1 MSSEFARI
9 AQIEAVLRRE
19 SREVSLS
26 IGDDCAVLA
35 PSDKPRVW
43 TVDAAVQGVHFS
55 RDYMALEDIAYRAFM
70 AAASDV
76 AAMGGRAVAALSA
89 LILPSTFSDAELQQL
104 VLGLARASDDC
115 ACPIV
120 GGNLARGGE
129 LSLTTSVLGECP
141 SHVITRS
148 GARLGDGLFVTGT
161 LGGAALGLRALSA
174 GRANDPT
181 FAHEVARFLRPRARL
196 DCALEVAACATAAID
211 ISDGLMQ
218 DLEHLCRASH
228 VGARVEASA
237 LPLLEGFADA
247 ARALSLDPIA
257 LALDGGEDYQILF
270 SAPRT
275 QVPAELGRWIGT
287 ITRQRDG
294 VHVLDAHGNERPR
307 GRGFDHFADS

>member
-9 AQIEAVLRRE
+9 AQIEAILRRE

-35 PSDKPRVW
+35 GSERPRVW
-43 TVDAAVQGVHFS
+43 TVDAAVEGVHFS
-55 RDYMALEDIAYRAFM
+55 RDYMALKDIAYRAFM

-76 AAMGGRAVAALSA
+76 AAMGGRCVAALSA
-89 LILPSTFSDAELQQL
+89 LILPIAFSDAELSEL
-104 VLGLARASDDC
+104 VSGLASAADDC
-115 ACPIV
+115 GCPIV

-129 LSLTTSVLGECP
+129 LSLTTSVLGECT
-141 SHVITRS
+141 SQVITRS
-148 GARLGDGLFVTGT
+148 GARVGDGLFVTGT
-161 LGGAALGLRALSA
+161 LGGAALGFRALSS
-174 GRANDPT
+174 GRAQDAMFT
-181 FAHEVARFLRPRARL
+181 REIAQFLRPRARL
-196 DCALEVAACATAAID
+196 DCALELARHAHSAID
-211 ISDGLMQ
+211 LSDGLMQ

-275 QVPAELGRWIGT
+275 QVPDELARWIGT
-287 ITRQRDG
+287 ITEEADG
-294 VHVLDAHGNERPR
+294 LHVLDAHGHERER

>member
-43 TVDAAVQGVHFS
+43 TVDTAVQGVHFS
-55 RDYMALEDIAYRAFM
+55 RDYMTLEHVAARAFS
-70 AAASDV
+70 AAVSDV
-76 AAMGGRAVAALSA
+76 AAMGGRCVAALSA
-89 LILPSTFSDAELQQL
+89 LILPSTFSDPELQQL
-104 VLGLARASDDC
+104 VVGLARASDEYG
-115 ACPIV
+115 CPIV

-141 SHVITRS
+141 SAVITRS

-161 LGGAALGLRALSA
+161 LGGAALGLCALSA
-174 GRANDPT
+174 GRAADPM
-181 FAHEVARFLRPRARL
+181 FARGIEQFLRPRARL
-196 DCALEVAACATAAID
+196 DCALDMAACATAAID

-228 VGARVEASA
+228 AGARVEASA

-247 ARALSLDPIA
+247 ARALALDPIA

-275 QVPAELGRWIGT
+275 QVPPALARWIGT
-287 ITRQRDG
+287 VTRERDG
-294 VHVLDAHGNERPR
+294 VHVLDAQGNERTR

>member
-1 MSSEFARI
+1 MSSEFARV
-9 AQIEAVLRRE
+9 AQIEAILRRE
-19 SREVSLS
+19 CREVSLS

-55 RDYMALEDIAYRAFM
+55 RDYMALDDIAYRAFM

-76 AAMGGRAVAALSA
+76 AAMGGRCVAALSA
-89 LILPSTFSDAELQQL
+89 LVLPGTFSDAELRLL
-104 VLGLARASDDC
+104 VTGLARAADLC
-115 ACPIV
+115 GCPIV

-141 SHVITRS
+141 NQVITRS
-148 GARLGDGLFVTGT
+148 GARVGDGLFVTGS
-161 LGGAALGLRALSA
+161 LGGAALGFRALSS
-174 GRANDPT
+174 GRGNEAL
-181 FAHEVARFLRPRARL
+181 FAREIEHFLQPRARL
-196 DCALEVAACATAAID
+196 DCALDMARYATSAID

-237 LPLLEGFADA
+237 LPLLAGFADA

-257 LALDGGEDYQILF
+257 LALDGGEDYQLLF
-270 SAPRT
+270 TAPRT
-275 QVPAELGRWIGT
+275 DVPNELAHWIGT
-287 ITRQRDG
+287 ITDERDG
-294 VHVLDAHGNERPR
+294 VCVLDAEGHERTR

>member
-9 AQIEAVLRRE
+9 AQIEAILRRE
-19 SREVSLS
+19 CREVSLS

-55 RDYMALEDIAYRAFM
+55 RDYMALDDIAYRAFM

-76 AAMGGRAVAALSA
+76 AAMGGRCVAALSA
-89 LILPSTFSDAELQQL
+89 LVLPSTFSDAELTLL
-104 VLGLARASDDC
+104 VTGLARAADLC
-115 ACPIV
+115 GCPIV

-148 GARLGDGLFVTGT
+148 GARVGDGLFVTGS
-161 LGGAALGLRALSA
+161 LGGAALGFRALSS
-174 GRANDPT
+174 GRGSEAL
-181 FAHEVARFLRPRARL
+181 FAREIQQFLQPRARL
-196 DCALEVAACATAAID
+196 DCALDMARHATAAID
-211 ISDGLMQ
+211 VSDGLMQ
-218 DLEHLCRASH
+218 DLEHLCRASY

-237 LPLLEGFADA
+237 LPLLSGFADA
-247 ARALSLDPIA
+247 ARVLSLDPIA
-257 LALDGGEDYQILF
+257 LALDGGEDYQLLF
-270 SAPRT
+270 TAPRT
-275 QVPAELGRWIGT
+275 DVPDELAHWIGT
-287 ITRQRDG
+287 ITDQRDG
-294 VHVLDAHGNERPR
+294 VRVLDAQGHERPR